1 MIITIGRQYG
11 SGGKEIGEKLAQKRG
26 CPFYDNELL
35 SMATEASGMSVAAMR
50 QYDEKPTSSLVYGMY
65 MNAISTGDVLPLNQK
80 LAFAQ
85 FDVIRKV
92 AAQGDCVIVGRC
104 ADYVLRDRPDLL
116 RVFLHAPADQRR
128 ERAIQNYGI
137 PPELVEKTLKKQDKK
152 RAEYYNFYT
161 HRDWGSADSYDL
173 SLNTGVLG
181 VDSAVEIISQTADL
195 LIAGRT
201 VK

>member
-11 SGGKEIGEKLAQKRG
+11 SGGKEIGEKLAAKLG
-26 CPFYDNELL
+26 CAFYDSELL
-35 SMATEASGMSVAAMR
+35 SMATEANGMSEAAMR

-92 AAQGDCVIVGRC
+92 AGEGDCVIVGRC
-104 ADYVLRDRPDLL
+104 ADYVLRDRKDLL
-116 RVFLHAPADQRR
+116 SVFLHAPTDSRR
-128 ERAIQNYGI
+128 QRAIANYGV
-137 PPELVEKTLKKQDKK
+137 PPELAEKTLKKQDKK

-161 HRDWGSADSYDL
+161 HRTWSAAETYDL
-173 SLNTGVLG
+173 TLDTDLLG
-181 VDSAVEIISQTADL
+181 VDGTVEIIAAVAERL
-195 LIAGRT
+195 G
-201 VK
+201 K